1 MTGMVLWVSLSLLIT
16 ASALPKKHMIYR
28 FLVGGAGWIFF
39 ALHWATQSSHYLEI
53 VDYVNVVLVLL
64 FAIFCIFIGITMM
77 KLARK
82 LHDSGDNASE
92 IGEIKEGNEIRE
104 GTEGNE
110 RTEILEMNEAIQTR
124 DMSTL
129 LTLTRATAISGL
141 FYFPFANIAFL
152 NTWII
157 SMVTDQTVWLS
168 ELFGFGV
175 IRVGWDL
182 IELNGLL
189 VQIILAC
196 TAIESIAL
204 FSGLIF
210 SVKAPGKRVLKAF
223 LVSIPVIY
231 SLNIIRDAFVLV
243 AYGEA
248 WFGEE
253 SFYIAHHV
261 LAKAG
266 SGIALLGISYVV
278 LKTLPE
284 LLDMIEGIFNLVKKD
299 KRSSK

>member
-16 ASALPKKHMIYR
+16 ASALPKKHMTYR

-39 ALHWATQSSHYLEI
+39 ALHWATQSSHFVEI
-53 VDYVNVVLVLL
+53 ADYVNVVLVLL

-77 KLARK
+77 KLGRK
-82 LHDSGDNASE
+82 LHDISE
-92 IGEIKEGNEIRE
+92 IGEIKEAAQI
-104 GTEGNE
+104 
-110 RTEILEMNEAIQTR
+110 R

-175 IRVGWDL
+175 IRVGWDI

-223 LVSIPVIY
+223 MVSIPVIY
-231 SLNIIRDAFVLV
+231 SLNLIRDAFVLV

-284 LLDMIEGIFNLVKKD
+284 LLDMIEGIFNLVKKE
-299 KRSSK
+299 KRNSK

>member
-1 MTGMVLWVSLSLLIT
+1 MTSMILWFSLSLLIV
-16 ASALPKKHMIYR
+16 ASALSKKHMIYR
-28 FLVGGAGWIFF
+28 FLIAGAGWIFF
-39 ALHWATQSSHYLEI
+39 ALHWAMQSSHFVEI
-53 VDYVNVVLVLL
+53 ADYVNVVLVLL
-64 FAIFCIFIGITMM
+64 FSLFCIFIGITMI

-82 LHDSGDNASE
+82 LHDSGDN
-92 IGEIKEGNEIRE
+92 IDDTGKEGNEIK
-104 GTEGNE
+104 
-110 RTEILEMNEAIQTR
+110 EMGETTKVR

-141 FYFPFANIAFL
+141 FYFPFANIIFL
-152 NTWII
+152 NTGII

-189 VQIILAC
+189 VRIILAC

-204 FSGLIF
+204 FSGLIL
-210 SVKAPGKRVLKAF
+210 SVNASGKRMLKAF
-223 LVSIPVIY
+223 MVSVPVIY
-231 SLNIIRDAFVLV
+231 TLNLMRDAFVLI

-248 WFGEE
+248 WFGEN
-253 SFYIAHHV
+253 SFFIAHHV

-266 SGIALLGISYVV
+266 SGIALLVISYAVI
-278 LKTLPE
+278 KTLPE
-284 LLDMIEGIFNLVKKD
+284 LLDMIEGIFNLFRKDGRNVK
-299 KRSSK
+299 